1 MLPEISG
8 IDRIYVDK
16 DEAVYA
22 SLLSNWRCFSQKLK
36 RKN

>member
-22 SLLSNWRCFSQKLK
+22 SLLSN
-36 RKN
+36 